1 MTIYYCA
8 NDNGFYDSE
17 FHQKEEIPTNV
28 VEITEQTRSDLLE
41 ANSVGKKIVAD
52 KNGFPIIEEIV
63 IDAET
68 LKKNEIEKLKNQLAS
83 IDTESLTDRTWR
95 EYVIAHA
102 SDFSPEALSRL
113 QEYENKAIALREQLN
128 GILNVDNNS

>member
-8 NDNGFYDSE
+8 ENNGFYDSE
-17 FHQKEEIPTNV
+17 FHSEQEIPKQV
-28 VEITEQTRSDLLE
+28 VEITEQTRTELLE
-41 ANSVGKKIVAD
+41 ANSAGKNIVAD
-52 KNGFPIIEEIV
+52 KNGFPIVEKIV

-68 LKKNEIEKLKNQLAS
+68 LKKNAIEKLKNQLAS

-102 SDFSPEALSRL
+102 ADFSHEALSRL

-128 GILNVDNNS
+128 GLLNVDNNS